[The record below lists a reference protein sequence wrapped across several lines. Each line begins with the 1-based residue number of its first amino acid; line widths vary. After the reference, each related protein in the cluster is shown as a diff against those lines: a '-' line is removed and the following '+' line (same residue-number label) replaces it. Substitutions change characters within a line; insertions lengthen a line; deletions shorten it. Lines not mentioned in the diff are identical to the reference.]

1 MFKNKY
7 YNISYFFLFLFLL
20 ITYYS
25 KIYYKLDDV
34 DEINYLSDSLLLLE
48 GELPSSKHAPG
59 GLKTWFGTFFVF
71 CDFLLN
77 IIIQQ
82 KFKSVLDIIQ
92 SFDQIIFKH
101 YENLIYIKFSLFLLN
116 TILLIYF
123 FKIDKKKSFFL
134 LFLVCLLSPIFINT
148 IFSGKPFFTASLFC
162 AISLILKDKNKKL
175 SLIFF
180 GLAVAEKIEYIIL
193 INFICLNKNDK
204 FNINDYL
211 FIILVFFATAP
222 WFSISILQN
231 IKIQL
236 NFTLYNVQQ
245 YITFEKKLLIY
256 FFLLIYIFGIFFI
269 NLIKNN
275 SRRLILYFFLF
286 YFVFYLVIISGY
298 YVRWFIP
305 LFVIAAYEISKLKF
319 FQNNNIFLFQLIIS
333 IFLII
338 FNNKNFISDL
348 EILELEKNKIYKSVI
363 NESLLVE
370 KLNFK
375 DYVVKRESYLNIS
388 NIKNIN
394 FFKDKNAPI
403 AFSNSGNIEKAYF
416 RRYEYLSKY
425 GNSLIHNKKYIIN
438 PNGGLATNAKYWCN
452 YLSKQAFI
460 YHSNKKKFVKCE

>member
-7 YNISYFFLFLFLL
+7 YNISYFFLFLFLF

-180 GLAVAEKIEYIIL
+180 GLAVAEKVEYIIL
-193 INFICLNKNDK
+193 INFICLNKKDK

-236 NFTLYNVQQ
+236 NFTIYNVQQ
-245 YITFEKKLLIY
+245 FITFEKKLLIY

-269 NLIKNN
+269 NFIKNN
-275 SRRLILYFFLF
+275 SSKLILYFFLF
-286 YFVFYLVIISGY
+286 YCVFYLVIVSGY

-305 LFVIAAYEISKLKF
+305 LFVIGIYEISKLKF
-319 FQNNNIFLFQLIIS
+319 IQNNNIFLFQLIIS

-348 EILELEKNKIYKSVI
+348 EILELEQNKIYESVI

-375 DYVVKRESYLNIS
+375 DYVNKREFYLNIS

-403 AFSNSGNIEKAYF
+403 AFSNSANIEKAYF
-416 RRYEYLSKY
+416 RRHEYLAKY
-425 GNSLIHNKKYIIN
+425 GNSETENKKYIIN
-438 PNGGLATNAKYWCN
+438 PNGLATNAQYWCN
-452 YLSKQAFI
+452 YLSNHAFM
-460 YHSNKKKFVKCE
+460 YDNKTKKFVKCK

>member
-25 KIYYKLDDV
+25 KIYYKLDDA

-123 FKIDKKKSFFL
+123 FKIDKNKSFFL

-180 GLAVAEKIEYIIL
+180 GLAIAEKVEYIIL
-193 INFICLNKNDK
+193 INFICLNKNNK
-204 FNINDYL
+204 LNINDYL
-211 FIILVFFATAP
+211 FIFLVFFATAP

-256 FFLLIYIFGIFFI
+256 FFLLIYILGIFFI
-269 NLIKNN
+269 NFIKNN
-275 SRRLILYFFLF
+275 SSRLILYFFLF
-286 YFVFYLVIISGY
+286 YCVFYLVIVSGY
-298 YVRWFIP
+298 YIRWFIP
-305 LFVIAAYEISKLKF
+305 LFVISAYEISKLKF
-319 FQNNNIFLFQLIIS
+319 IENNSIFLFQLIIS
-333 IFLII
+333 IFLIM

-348 EILELEKNKIYKSVI
+348 EILELEKNKMYKNVI

-375 DYVVKRESYLNIS
+375 VYVNKRESYFNIL

-416 RRYEYLSKY
+416 RRYEYIAKYADSKTQ
-425 GNSLIHNKKYIIN
+425 NQKYIIN
-438 PNGGLATNAKYWCN
+438 PNGLATNAQYWCN
-452 YLSKQAFI
+452 YLSNDAFV
-460 YHSNKKKFVKCE
+460 YNVKNSNFIKCK

>member
-59 GLKTWFGTFFVF
+59 GLKTWLGTFLIFF
-71 CDFLLN
+71 DFLLN

-148 IFSGKPFFTASLFC
+148 IFSGKPFFTASLFF

-193 INFICLNKNDK
+193 INFICLNKK
-204 FNINDYL
+204 GKLNINDYL

-236 NFTLYNVQQ
+236 NFTLYMAQQ

-256 FFLLIYIFGIFFI
+256 CFLLIYIFGVFFI
-269 NLIKNN
+269 NFIKNN
-275 SRRLILYFFLF
+275 SNKFILFFFLF
-286 YFVFYLVIISGY
+286 YCVFYLVIVSGY
-298 YVRWFIP
+298 YIRWFIP
-305 LFVIAAYEISKLKF
+305 LFVIAVYEISKLKF
-319 FQNNNIFLFQLIIS
+319 IQNNNIFLFQLIIS

-338 FNNKNFISDL
+338 FIIK
-348 EILELEKNKIYKSVI
+348 ILFQI
-363 NESLLVE
+363 
-370 KLNFK
+370 
-375 DYVVKRESYLNIS
+375 
-388 NIKNIN
+388 
-394 FFKDKNAPI
+394 
-403 AFSNSGNIEKAYF
+403 
-416 RRYEYLSKY
+416 
-425 GNSLIHNKKYIIN
+425 
-438 PNGGLATNAKYWCN
+438 
-452 YLSKQAFI
+452 
-460 YHSNKKKFVKCE
+460 

>member
-7 YNISYFFLFLFLL
+7 YNISYFFLFIFLI
-20 ITYYS
+20 ITYFS

-59 GLKTWFGTFFVF
+59 GLKTWFGTAFVF
-71 CDFLLN
+71 IDFLFN

-82 KFKSVLDIIQ
+82 KFKSVVDIIQ
-92 SFDQIIFKH
+92 SFDQIIYKH
-101 YENLIYIKFSLFLLN
+101 YENLIYIKFSLFLFN

-123 FKIDKKKSFFL
+123 YKIDKKKSFFL

-148 IFSGKPFFTASLFC
+148 ILSGKPFFTASLFC
-162 AISLILKDKNKKL
+162 AISLILKDKNKKF

-180 GLAVAEKIEYIIL
+180 GLAVAEKVEYIIL
-193 INFICLNKNDK
+193 INFICLNKKDK
-204 FNINDYL
+204 FNINDYF

-222 WFSISILQN
+222 WFTISILQN

-245 YITFEKKLLIY
+245 YIALEKKLLIY
-256 FFLLIYIFGIFFI
+256 FFLLTYIFGIFFI
-269 NLIKNN
+269 NFLKNN
-275 SRRLILYFFLF
+275 SSKIILYFLLF
-286 YFVFYLVIISGY
+286 FCVFYLVIISGY
-298 YVRWFIP
+298 YIRWFIP
-305 LFVIAAYEISKLKF
+305 LFVISVYEISQLKF
-319 FQNNNIFLFQLIIS
+319 IENNKIFLFQLIIS

-348 EILELEKNKIYKSVI
+348 EILELEKNKMYKSVI

-375 DYVVKRESYLNIS
+375 DYVNKRESYLNIS

-403 AFSNSGNIEKAYF
+403 AFSNSGNIEKVYF
-416 RRYEYLSKY
+416 RRYEYLAKYADSKAQ
-425 GNSLIHNKKYIIN
+425 NQKYIIN
-438 PNGGLATNAKYWCN
+438 SNGLATNAQYWCN
-452 YLSKQAFI
+452 YLSNNAFM
-460 YHSNKKKFVKCE
+460 HDNKTKKFVKCK